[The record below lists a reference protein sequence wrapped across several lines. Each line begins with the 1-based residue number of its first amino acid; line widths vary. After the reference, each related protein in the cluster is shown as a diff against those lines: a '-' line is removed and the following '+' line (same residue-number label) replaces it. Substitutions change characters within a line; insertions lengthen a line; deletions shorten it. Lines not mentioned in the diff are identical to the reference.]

1 MTAAQ
6 PTPSPG
12 PLAGLLVADFSRVLA
27 GPYAAMTLGDLGADV
42 VKVER
47 PGAGDDTRAWS
58 PPEHDGT
65 STYYLGLN
73 RNKRSIALDL
83 TNPAEQVLA
92 RRLAARADVFV
103 ENFRPGTLERYGL
116 GYGDLHPA
124 NPGLVYC
131 SITGFGETPEA
142 VDLPGYDLL
151 VQAASGLMSIT
162 GEPDGPPLKVGV
174 ALVDHI
180 CALQATIGVLAALH
194 HRARTGEGQ
203 RVSVSLLGAA
213 LAALLNQ
220 ASGFLG
226 AGVVPGRLGNRH
238 PSIAPYQ
245 TFPTADGHLVIACG
259 NDRQFAAVC
268 RVLDLEGV
276 ADDERFATNVGR
288 IRHVDELDGLLS
300 GRLLTAVRD
309 HWVDALTTAGVP
321 AGPINDVSQ
330 AFAFAG
336 RIGMDAVVE
345 TPGRSG
351 RSVAT
356 VASPIG
362 LSATPATVRLAPPGL
377 GEHDA
382 ELRAWLTGD

>member
-1 MTAAQ
+1 
-6 PTPSPG
+6 
-12 PLAGLLVADFSRVLA
+12 
-27 GPYAAMTLGDLGADV
+27 
-42 VKVER
+42 
-47 PGAGDDTRAWS
+47 
-58 PPEHDGT
+58 
-65 STYYLGLN
+65 
-73 RNKRSIALDL
+73 
-83 TNPAEQVLA
+83 
-92 RRLAARADVFV
+92 
-103 ENFRPGTLERYGL
+103 
-116 GYGDLHPA
+116 
-124 NPGLVYC
+124 
-131 SITGFGETPEA
+131 
-142 VDLPGYDLL
+142 
-151 VQAASGLMSIT
+151 MSIT

-276 ADDERFATNVGR
+276 ADDERFATNAGR

-300 GRLLTAVRD
+300 GRLVTAVR
-309 HWVDALTTAGVP
+309 TTGSTPSPAAGVP

-362 LSATPATVRLAPPGL
+362 LSATPATVRLATPASASTTPSCGR
-377 GEHDA
+377 G
-382 ELRAWLTGD
+382 